1 MNEMFSQ
8 GGKGSTGIL
17 TNKQAIA
24 RKFGVKQNEVVYF
37 SVGVDLGGYKV
48 IYDKTTQRAY
58 SLPVLPVGTTAVS
71 LNAQAVLVHSA
82 GTVDLGELAATR
94 REFVNLSDTFAT
106 GLVVN
111 TRNELLFHNGIGY
124 SYLGSL
130 PVTITSG
137 TNPIGNADWKSQTD
151 PNLREDLSSPDLNKG
166 ASLVTFHYLG
176 DTVESTLCNIQSVPF
191 EHFGGGTSKTGEE
204 NTAALKAAISSPF
217 KHIWFNNGPYT
228 FSGDT
233 TFTGI
238 NGKIFESN
246 TNAAFVF
253 SGLFFNIKSPVDTE
267 FRGITFS
274 APPTNTVLNSVMLS
288 NFTNIK
294 FTKCK
299 FLGFGGDT
307 TNTAGS
313 AALILYAGDSE
324 TAQYAAGSS
333 AGAIL
338 DGCYFDGLR
347 DRLCNFAVRVYT
359 EFTVPTASI
368 ATNSNNKIINCEF
381 VGYNWNAVEIAGPS
395 THSNIVSNCSATNPG
410 LCPFDLDKGTHDNI
424 VENITIRNLKGDLG
438 VSGFTR
444 ASAVNIQGATA
455 DTYFAY
461 NNTVRN
467 VTCVTTKDNIDAYN
481 ATGFGSGFAAV
492 SLAYCY
498 NNFVDNVTMTCNG
511 GVPTKPSNGTMAF
524 CHLTFESI
532 SGCTVNRVSTVNAS
546 HGILMTSFKSQSMS
560 ALNEPNHFSTFRN
573 SGANLE
579 GEIFYGYATAA
590 GSPLKIILKDIDLT
604 TSGTQSNLTYNGHK
618 YAIVYRTAGSSVNY
632 LRVEESRIGLATDS
646 SLWFA
651 MCTGPQIGLREVQI
665 HDGDGSANINS
676 RFMESN
682 GLALITNIA
691 IDNVYGDLERKPIQI
706 QTALAGLTG
715 GTFKLVGGIS
725 DSGLPQS
732 RPVTLFANSATT
744 FPSAAQFDTNII
756 LRRTSATTG
765 QAWGWISTGTA
776 WAALGS
782 LT

>member
-1 MNEMFSQ
+1 MSSGCGDVLSLADLQTAKKHHIFEAEVITGKSGGVSGGADIDYATNPVTGQTQKTLPAVLRDAGFSPVSWDF
-8 GGKGSTGIL
+8 STGGTL
-17 TNKQAIA
+17 TVNDRDK
-24 RKFGVKQNEVVYF
+24 VVYDPV
-37 SVGVDLGGYKV
+37 S
-48 IYDKTTQRAY
+48 KTW
-58 SLPVLPVGTTAVS
+58 
-71 LNAQAVLVHSA
+71 
-82 GTVDLGELAATR
+82 
-94 REFVNLSDTFAT
+94 
-106 GLVVN
+106 
-111 TRNELLFHNGIGY
+111 Y
-124 SYLGSL
+124 SYAGAL
-130 PVTITSG
+130 PVTVPAG
-137 TNPIGNADWKSQTD
+137 FNPVGNADWKPKTD
-151 PNLREDLSSPDLNKG
+151 PNLREDLSSPVLNKG

-176 DTVESTLCNIQSVPF
+176 DTVESTLGNIQSVPF
-191 EHFGGGTSKTGEE
+191 EHFGGGTTKTGEE
-204 NTAALKAAISSPF
+204 NTAALKAAISSQF

-233 TFTGI
+233 NFTDI

-253 SGLFFNIKSPVDTE
+253 SGLFFNFKSPVDTE

-274 APPTNTVLNSVMLS
+274 APPTNTVLNSVAVS
-288 NFTNIK
+288 NYTNIK
-294 FTKCK
+294 FTKCR

-313 AALILYAGDSE
+313 AALLLYAGDSA

-333 AGAIL
+333 TGAVL

-347 DRLCNFAVRVYT
+347 DRMCNFAVRVYT

-381 VGYNWNAVEIAGPS
+381 VGHNWNAVEIAGPS

-444 ASAVNIQGATA
+444 ASAINIQGATA

-467 VTCVTTKDNIDAYN
+467 VTCTTTKDNINAYN

-524 CHLTFESI
+524 CHLAFEST
-532 SGCTVNRVSTVNAS
+532 SGCIVNRISTVNAS

-560 ALNEPNHFSTFRN
+560 ALNEPNRFSTFRN
-573 SGANLE
+573 SGANIA

-590 GSPLKIILKDIDLT
+590 GSPMKIILKDIDLT
-604 TSGTQSNLTYNGHK
+604 TSGTQSNLTYNGHR

-646 SLWFA
+646 NLWFA

-665 HDGDGSANINS
+665 HDGDGTANINS

-691 IDNVYGDLERKPIQI
+691 IDNVYGDIERKPIRI
-706 QTALAGLTG
+706 QTALASLTG

-732 RPVTLFANSATT
+732 KPVTLFANSATT
-744 FPSAAQFDTNII
+744 FPSASQFDTNII
-756 LRRTSATTG
+756 LRRTPATTG
-765 QAWGWISTGTA
+765 QVWGWISTGTG
-776 WAALGS
+776 WAALG
-782 LT
+782 LLA